1 MERETLIAA
10 TDYLL
15 GASALGGA
23 IDLFRRTSS
32 GGNPARRFWAAGFA
46 AIAAAAFLGGAW
58 HAHAARIA
66 PAAADLLWKG
76 TLLAAGV
83 GGFFLVAGAAFA
95 SLAHRPA
102 VWTTSA
108 AVAKL
113 AAFALWAA
121 GTDTFTP
128 VVLDSALT
136 LAALILLQSY
146 AFVRRRAPSAPW
158 SLGGCAVSA
167 LSAGVE
173 ALRPEFP
180 PPFGPDAVYHLI
192 QIAGLYLLYRAG
204 RLFPS
209 GPLFAQ
215 RRPIDSKLSE

>member
-1 MERETLIAA
+1 VETETLIAA

-23 IDLFRRTSS
+23 IGLFRRPPS
-32 GGNPARRFWAAGFA
+32 GGNPARRLWAAGFT
-46 AIAAAAFLGGAW
+46 AIGAAAFLGGAW
-58 HAHAARIA
+58 HARAAHLA
-66 PAAADLLWKG
+66 PASADALWKW

-83 GGFFLVAGAAFA
+83 GGFFFVAGAAFA

-102 VWTTSA
+102 VWTTAA

-113 AAFALWAA
+113 AAFALWAV
-121 GTDTFTP
+121 GTDTFAP

-136 LAALILLQSY
+136 LAALVLLQSY
-146 AFVRRRAPSAPW
+146 AFLRRRTSSAPW
-158 SLGGCAVSA
+158 ALGGCAVSA
-167 LSAGVE
+167 LGAGVE

-180 PPFGPDAVYHLI
+180 LPLGPDAVYHLI
-192 QIAGLYLLYRAG
+192 QIVGLYLLYRAG

-209 GPLFAQ
+209 GPLFAKAQ
-215 RRPIDSKLSE
+215 PSTRG

>member
-1 MERETLIAA
+1 VEKETLIAA

-23 IDLFRRTSS
+23 IGLFRRTSS
-32 GGNPARRFWAAGFA
+32 GTNPARRFWAAGFA
-46 AIAAAAFLGGAW
+46 AIGAAAFLGGAW
-58 HAHAARIA
+58 HAYSARVA
-66 PAAADLLWKG
+66 PAAADMLWKW

-83 GGFFLVAGAAFA
+83 GGFSLVAGAAFA

-102 VWTTSA
+102 VWITWA
-108 AVAKL
+108 AVARL

-121 GTDTFTP
+121 RTDTFAP

-136 LAALILLQSY
+136 LASLILLQSY

-167 LSAGVE
+167 VGAGVE
-173 ALRPEFP
+173 AFRPEFP
-180 PPFGPDAVYHLI
+180 APLGPDATYHLI

-209 GPLFAQ
+209 GPLLAQ
-215 RRPIDSKLSE
+215 SRPIDSKLSE